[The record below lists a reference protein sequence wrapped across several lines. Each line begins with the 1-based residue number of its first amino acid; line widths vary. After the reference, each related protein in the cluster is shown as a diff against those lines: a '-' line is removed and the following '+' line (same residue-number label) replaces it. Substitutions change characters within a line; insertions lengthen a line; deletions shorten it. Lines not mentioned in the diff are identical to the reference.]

1 MIRKALTLG
10 VIAVLLLAETAF
22 SAPRGGGGG
31 GGFRGG
37 GGGSFRGG
45 GGGGFRGGGVS
56 RGFGGYYGGN
66 RGYYGGNRGYYG
78 GYGGFGLGVATGLG
92 LGYWFS
98 PGGYG
103 YIPYSV
109 RSGYDVD
116 PNSYVIPT
124 YSDVPAT
131 VSSEWGLQITDL
143 LDGSA
148 KKADLRTG
156 DIIVGVGQ
164 TRTQSFEELQSALAA
179 AKGQVDIVF
188 INAESRKVEKLPV
201 TPVNGKIGIAVSPV
215 TVN

>member
-10 VIAVLLLAETAF
+10 IIAVLLLAETAY
-22 SAPRGGGGG
+22 SAPRGGGG

-45 GGGGFRGGGVS
+45 GVS
-56 RGFGGYYGGN
+56 RGFGGYYGGS
-66 RGYYGGNRGYYG
+66 RGYYG

-109 RSGYDVD
+109 RGGYEVD

-124 YSDVPAT
+124 YTDAPVSVT
-131 VSSEWGLQITDL
+131 SSEWGLKITDL
-143 LDGSA
+143 LDGTA

-156 DIIVGVGQ
+156 DVIIGVGQ
-164 TRTQSFEELQSALAA
+164 TRTQTFEELQAALAA
-179 AKGQVDIVF
+179 SKGPVDIVF
-188 INAESRKVEKLPV
+188 INAETRKVEKLPV
-201 TPVNGKIGIAVSPV
+201 TPVDGKIGVAVSTV